1 MKLHT
6 FEVVLRLPGWME
18 DFLSNSKETFSSIE
32 ERMQFVITLARMNIE
47 HKTGGPFGAAIFDLK
62 DGRLIAVGVNQVEK
76 INCSI
81 VHAEILAIALAQKKI
96 GHYDLGAKADM
107 SYELVTSTE
116 PCVMCLGAIV
126 WSGVR
131 QVVCAARDEDAR
143 AIGFDEGPK
152 PENWAQSLEDRGIAV
167 VKDVLREDAKAVLND
182 YNKTG
187 GLIYNSRQEQS

>member
-1 MKLHT
+1 MELPYWAES
-6 FEVVLRLPGWME
+6 FLAESQEVFP
-18 DFLSNSKETFSSIE
+18 TIA
-32 ERMQFVITLARMNIE
+32 ERMQFVIALSRLNIE
-47 HKTGGPFGAAIFDLK
+47 NKTGGPFGAAIFDRE

-81 VHAEILAIALAQKKI
+81 VHAEILAIAMAQKKI

-116 PCVMCLGAIV
+116 PCVMCLGAIC
-126 WSGVR
+126 WSGVK
-131 QVVCAARDEDAR
+131 QIVCGARDEDAR

-152 PENWAQSLEDRGIAV
+152 PENWIQALEDRGISV
-167 VKDVLREDAKAVLND
+167 VKDILREQAKEVLKD
-182 YNKTG
+182 YHKTG